1 MSILDKLNVCTRSA
15 KLPVSSS
22 NDTKQLKQVTRTSVT
37 SVNQQP
43 VKRNCRSL
51 AVDYLPSDAS
61 NKVQY

>member
-51 AVDYLPSDAS
+51 AVDCLPSDAS